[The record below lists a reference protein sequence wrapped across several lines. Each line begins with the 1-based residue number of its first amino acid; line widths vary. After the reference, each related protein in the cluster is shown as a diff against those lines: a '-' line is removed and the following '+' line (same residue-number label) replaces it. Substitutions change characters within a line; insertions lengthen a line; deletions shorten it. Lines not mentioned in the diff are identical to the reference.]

1 MLLLRWVLEDKA
13 WMLGACL
20 HSVLKKGVVITV
32 SSVETAHFRNLFHK
46 NAYTDC
52 FLQSIG

>member
-20 HSVLKKGVVITV
+20 HSVLKKEVAVIV
-32 SSVETAHFRNLFHK
+32 SSVETAHFRNLIHK
-46 NAYTDC
+46 NAYTEY
-52 FLQSIG
+52 FFQSIG